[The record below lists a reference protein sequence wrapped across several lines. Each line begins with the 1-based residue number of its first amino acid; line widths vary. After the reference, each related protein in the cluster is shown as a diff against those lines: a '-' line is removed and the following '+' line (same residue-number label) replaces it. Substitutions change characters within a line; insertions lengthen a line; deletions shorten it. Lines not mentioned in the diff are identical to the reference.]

1 MASGLGYGSFPFP
14 DSGKQSEDIP
24 AADFSTDSPE
34 LWKEPEALSTRNSG
48 KDRMEPFSQW
58 GPSGLACCAL
68 SVLPWLVGEMADPA
82 LWPDGWGSMDGQG
95 WLTAGAG

>member
-1 MASGLGYGSFPFP
+1 MAADVSKEAVVCPCVSVVVKWKSPCLGFSHHCGNPAMASGLGYGSFPFP

-48 KDRMEPFSQW
+48 KDRMEPFSQ
-58 GPSGLACCAL
+58 
-68 SVLPWLVGEMADPA
+68 
-82 LWPDGWGSMDGQG
+82 
-95 WLTAGAG
+95 